1 MKKLNVSQMEN
12 LQGEA
17 RCSENKFMYIAGVGV
32 FLTLATGPVGAYAL
46 AAGLGG
52 CYFANV
58 L

>member
-1 MKKLNVSQMEN
+1 MEN